1 MSTQILFVAHRVRD
15 LHPLERSRPGDLR
28 DHRDHRADA
37 WALVSASCISKS
49 ILWTLG
55 PPRRGFMGFRQNF
68 VVYRKGIAESMD
80 RSRSRCVKGPSC
92 PWSNARLSLPSGQSD
107 DLQSI
112 DLKKYFKAAPENLL
126 LIARHRAKIIDSYWS
141 RISTSLCLLRHF
153 LQQFVSRETYSP
165 SDTFWRKHEEASD
178 ALAQFHAEMI
188 GERQS
193 APDALRRLPR
203 RLLIAFSFL

>member
-1 MSTQILFVAHRVRD
+1 
-15 LHPLERSRPGDLR
+15 
-28 DHRDHRADA
+28 
-37 WALVSASCISKS
+37 
-49 ILWTLG
+49 
-55 PPRRGFMGFRQNF
+55 MGFRQNF

-92 PWSNARLSLPSGQSD
+92 PWFNARLSLPSGQSD

-165 SDTFWRKHEEASD
+165 SDTFWRKHEEAFD
-178 ALAQFHAEMI
+178 APAQFHAEMI

>member
-1 MSTQILFVAHRVRD
+1 MRD

-49 ILWTLG
+49 ISWTLG
-55 PPRRGFMGFRQNF
+55 PPHDGPSWLPTQFCCTSQGDRRKRGSFEVPVCQR
-68 VVYRKGIAESMD
+68 
-80 RSRSRCVKGPSC
+80 PSC
-92 PWSNARLSLPSGQSD
+92 PWSDARLSLPSGQSD

-112 DLKKYFKAAPENLL
+112 DLKKYFKAASENLL

-165 SDTFWRKHEEASD
+165 SDTFWRKHEEAFD
-178 ALAQFHAEMI
+178 
-188 GERQS
+188 
-193 APDALRRLPR
+193 
-203 RLLIAFSFL
+203 AFSLNFMQK